1 MRSWAKAEEAAVA
14 VAVDVAEAEAV
25 AVAALPTVFAVAPGG
40 DNT

>member
-1 MRSWAKAEEAAVA
+1 VRSWAKAEEAAVA

-25 AVAALPTVFAVAPGG
+25 AVAGLPTVFAVAPGG